1 MRTCARRPARRSA
14 NPTSRHPL
22 LDETVAALPLRRGN
36 DFPDARPE
44 DTAVKA
50 DRRVQIRGYERN
62 VVKTTPR
69 RDNFVV
75 VNALRSHDHLLS
87 LDTPLCITIVGYW
100 YAPPATGVVWV
111 LLRV

>member
-1 MRTCARRPARRSA
+1 
-14 NPTSRHPL
+14 
-22 LDETVAALPLRRGN
+22 VAALPLRRGN
-36 DFPDARPE
+36 DFPDAHPE